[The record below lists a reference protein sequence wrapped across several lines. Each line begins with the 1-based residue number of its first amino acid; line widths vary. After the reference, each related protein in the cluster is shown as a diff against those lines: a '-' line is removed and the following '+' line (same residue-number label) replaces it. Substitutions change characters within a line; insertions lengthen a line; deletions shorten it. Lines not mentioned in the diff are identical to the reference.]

1 MSGESRCSRAESCG
15 TGVHA
20 GSGRAIPSVGKCL
33 AALPSWAA
41 RKSALRPRA
50 RRPGQHVRAGQTARD
65 GVDWRPPC
73 PLTTRVSARRYPGRW
88 IALIEIEGEGPG
100 GLLPP
105 WSVTPHFLFTTD
117 ADTSGAEELWPQIH
131 ASLQIVLGYD
141 SGDALEQIIAERIVV
156 SSYRMIPLRWL
167 PQVYGLRSRVRD
179 FKPPAADDR
188 WPLADV
194 WLEGES
200 K

>member
-1 MSGESRCSRAESCG
+1 
-15 TGVHA
+15 
-20 GSGRAIPSVGKCL
+20 
-33 AALPSWAA
+33 
-41 RKSALRPRA
+41 
-50 RRPGQHVRAGQTARD
+50 
-65 GVDWRPPC
+65 
-73 PLTTRVSARRYPGRW
+73 
-88 IALIEIEGEGPG
+88 
-100 GLLPP
+100 
-105 WSVTPHFLFTTD
+105 VTPHFLFTTD

-156 SSYRMIPLRWL
+156 SRYRMIPLRWL

-179 FKPPAADDR
+179 FKPPAAGDR
-188 WPLADV
+188 WTLADV